1 MGKRVPRHRLI
12 HMTIRDPDCPE
23 FDVDHMIDT
32 YTRWRVTGFSFF
44 AAGYITT
51 YPSKLPFMRL
61 SPGMESRD
69 LTGEI
74 IEKAH
79 RAGMI
84 AVPMIDAGE
93 LPVEVARA
101 YPEWPGRTRDGGL
114 YHKTDTIVS
123 ACPNGGYVR
132 EGTRAMVEELAARYD
147 LDGMKFGGASQQMP
161 GAVCYCDN
169 CRRKYRQET
178 GSELPADDDPSA
190 PDYQS
195 YLLWRDRVKEET
207 VRYLVD
213 MVHEV
218 AGVPV
223 VSNAV
228 WHLGDG
234 RDIRDPAR
242 SQDWVQVEVQPK
254 YFGFTDDA
262 PPEWARFKLATETS
276 RYVTLLT
283 KEPPWVVASYFLA
296 WPWRRVATPYHEQK
310 LILAQLAA
318 NGAAPMVN
326 LSGGPPKVHED
337 PRGFQATE
345 EVYTFMADRPEVFE
359 GDESAATVALVYSE
373 GCSNF
378 ASRIGRSRDLYV
390 FGFHA
395 TENLLD
401 EAHIAY
407 DIVSADDLG
416 RVASDRYDVVVLP
429 AASVLSDAAIAA
441 LESHVRAGTGL
452 VAWGDPGRFDA
463 DGTVRTGAPLGRLLG
478 IESIE
483 EAGGAIAAAGDVGA
497 AQAYLRI
504 VGTPAAGARD
514 AEPLTDGIPA
524 VYVPVAGPWWKVVSS
539 AGTVAPVVRGPAFRV
554 FPEGLSYPEDEPG
567 DPIVLASG
575 SRGDAPRVVYMGF
588 DAGHSAG
595 RTAHPDSARLVTNA
609 VSWASRAPQAVS
621 LAGFPDVLLSLRRN
635 GRSLWVHLVNTTGR
649 QRLLT
654 AFTPVFDLPLE
665 VDARVPLTA
674 ARLASTGES
683 VDIARSGDRFVVTIP
698 RLVDYDV
705 VELIL
710 ED

>member
-1 MGKRVPRHRLI
+1 MADRASRHRLI
-12 HMTIRDPDCPE
+12 HMTIRDPDCAG
-23 FDVDHMIDT
+23 FDVDHMIET
-32 YTRWRVTGFSFF
+32 YSRWRVTGFSFF

-93 LPVEVARA
+93 LPVEVAA
-101 YPEWPGRTRDGGL
+101 QYPEWPGRTRDGEF
-114 YHKTDTIVS
+114 YYKTDTIVS

-132 EGTRAMVEELAARYD
+132 EGTRSMVEELADRYD

-169 CRRKYRQET
+169 CRRKYRQDT
-178 GSELPADDDPSA
+178 GSELPADDDLDA
-190 PDYQS
+190 PEYQT

-207 VRYLVD
+207 VRFLVD
-213 MVHEV
+213 MVHDV

-228 WHLGDG
+228 WQLGDG

-262 PPEWARFKLATETS
+262 PPQWARFKLATETS
-276 RYVTLLT
+276 RYVALLT

-296 WPWRRVATPYHEQK
+296 WPWRRIATPYHEQK
-310 LILAQLAA
+310 LILAQLAS

-337 PRGFQATE
+337 PRGFRATE
-345 EVYTFMADRPEVFE
+345 EVYTFMANHPDVFD
-359 GDESAATVALVYSE
+359 GDESAARVALVYSE
-373 GCSNF
+373 GC
-378 ASRIGRSRDLYV
+378 ATLAPRVGRPRDLHV
-390 FGFHA
+390 FGFQA
-395 TENLLD
+395 TEDLLD
-401 EAHIAY
+401 EAHVSY
-407 DIVSADDLG
+407 DIVSADELP
-416 RVASDRYDVVVLP
+416 RVAADRYDAIVLP
-429 AASVLSDAAIAA
+429 SASVLSDEAISA
-441 LESHVRAGTGL
+441 LGILVKAGAGL

-463 DGTVRTGAPLGRLLG
+463 DGTVRGGAPLGSLLG
-478 IESIE
+478 VESIE
-483 EAGGAIAAAGDVGA
+483 EAGGLLEAAGDVGP
-497 AQAYLRI
+497 AQAYLRC
-504 VGTPAAGARD
+504 VEREPGAPGPAAQ
-514 AEPLTDGIPA
+514 LTEGLPS
-524 VYVPVAGPWWKVVSS
+524 VYVPAAGPWWRTEP
-539 AGTVAPVVRGPAFRV
+539 AEGTCVPIVRGPAFRV
-554 FPEGLSYPEDEPG
+554 FPEGLSYPEDEPR
-567 DPIVLASG
+567 DPLVVARG
-575 SRGDAPRVVYMGF
+575 NPDDPSRAVFMAF
-588 DAGHSAG
+588 DAGHSFG

-609 VSWASRAPQAVS
+609 VGWVSRAPQPVT
-621 LAGFPDVLLSLRRN
+621 LAGFPDVILTLRKNR
-635 GRSLWVHLVNTTGR
+635 GRLCVHLVNTTGR

-654 AFTPVFDLPLE
+654 AFTPVYGLPLE
-665 VDARVPLTA
+665 VAPSVPLTA
-674 ARLASTGES
+674 ARLVSSGES
-683 VDIARSGDRFVVTIP
+683 VDIARSGARTVVTIP

-710 ED
+710 EE